1 MPGNFLAVIDGT
13 QECWAAVRYAARRSE
28 IASTK
33 LIILVA
39 IDNQEQTHWL
49 GVEKKIIEEAENNAK
64 LLIEQIRANIRSFSN
79 VETNYE
85 IKHGSKINIV
95 KEIIKN
101 TGNIDYL
108 ILASDDEADTPG
120 ELVES
125 ISKSGFSVPVVVIPG
140 NIKDETIDKLVG
152 IR

>member
-13 QECWAAVRYAARRSE
+13 QECRAAVRYAARRSE

-64 LLIEQIRANIRSFSN
+64 LLIEQLRANIRSFSN

-95 KEIIKN
+95 KEIIKD

-108 ILASDDEADTPG
+108 VLASNDEADTPG

-125 ISKSGFSVPVVVIPG
+125 ISKSGFSIPVVVIPG

>member
-1 MPGNFLAVIDGT
+1 M
-13 QECWAAVRYAARRSE
+13 
-28 IASTK
+28 
-33 LIILVA
+33 A

-64 LLIEQIRANIRSFSN
+64 LLIEQLRANIRSFSN

-95 KEIIKN
+95 KEIIKD

-108 ILASDDEADTPG
+108 VLASDDEADTPG

-125 ISKSGFSVPVVVIPG
+125 ISKSGFSIPVVVIPG
-140 NIKDETIDKLVG
+140 NIKDETINKLVG